1 MVFKVYENNE
11 LVCIFDED
19 APTHWVIIVDSS
31 RVMQDCTLNVDP
43 NLCQPLLLLVFYA
56 RNLVILAAKLT
67 KDLDDAP
74 LDLQFS
80 FAGHQW

>member
-31 RVMQDCTLNVDP
+31 RVMQDRTLNVDP

-56 RNLVILAAKLT
+56 
-67 KDLDDAP
+67 
-74 LDLQFS
+74 
-80 FAGHQW
+80 